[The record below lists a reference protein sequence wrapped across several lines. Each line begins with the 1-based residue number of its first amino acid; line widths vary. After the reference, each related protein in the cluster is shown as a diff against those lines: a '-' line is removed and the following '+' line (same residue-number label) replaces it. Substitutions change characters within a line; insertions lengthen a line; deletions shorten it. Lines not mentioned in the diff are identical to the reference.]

1 MARPSSNL
9 YDDYW
14 KEFHDIENNQ
24 DDEGEEDLHS
34 KTPDEG
40 EQEAAW
46 LKEAGYGYVV
56 NALHDGKDLSE
67 DDIEALTA
75 TLTSHQ
81 AAVVK
86 RRVDTLNATIRKKQ
100 KQSNKTDVRD
110 IFKTK
115 SWEGYGAS
123 PRHGSDEVDGI
134 NMRGKNS
141 ERYSFTKNKG
151 GYSMSGRKTENVADK
166 MATGVEVLS
175 MEPRGTF
182 RQTSFTKTSLSHPMP
197 SISDED
203 VSVDIKISEPI
214 VPKERAPVIME
225 RKELRDN
232 LPDFDIQPDPL
243 GNTQIT
249 DLSQVDLDHLRSL
262 TLIELT
268 ALFDNNNILWSRRK
282 TKKKLKDHGL
292 FGVPLETL
300 VENDKQIDSK
310 YNIPLV
316 FLDIIRFLEKYCLDI
331 EGILRVPGSTS
342 RVKLLRQEIEEKF
355 YQGTFSWVDVMPND
369 AAALLKQF
377 LRELPSPL
385 LTPQYIEAFAQ
396 VENIPD
402 RQLQLQALN
411 LLIILLPDVN
421 RNTLW
426 VLLKFLNKIV
436 SHRDQNLMGLNNV
449 AMIIAPNLFLSPI
462 SRSKTKTV
470 NDLEINMA
478 AGTSNVVRMFIKYH
492 KIIWMVPSFL
502 LQQMRHKNELEQHR
516 KAREKHKMKF
526 LGKKDK
532 HDRSELY
539 KKPILHE
546 GDFVDGVIRVQ
557 APHLTKSCVAIR
569 LDPGV
574 LAGDIVNRFR
584 KTTNINREHLSAGK
598 KSGRGKIV
606 VDPSN
611 VQFAQD
617 NTHLFEVGGNI
628 GERCLDHNTHML
640 TLYKVNPNAE
650 WIIKGRGQP

>member
-1 MARPSSNL
+1 MAKSGNL

-14 KEFHDIENNQ
+14 KEFREIENNHEEEIE
-24 DDEGEEDLHS
+24 DDT

-46 LKEAGYGYVV
+46 LKEAGYEFIV
-56 NALHDGKDLSE
+56 NALHDGKDLLE
-67 DDIEALTA
+67 EDIEALTV

-86 RRVDTLNATIRKKQ
+86 RRVDTLTATIRKKHRG
-100 KQSNKTDVRD
+100 NKTDVRD
-110 IFKTK
+110 IFKTQ
-115 SWEGYGAS
+115 SWGGS
-123 PRHGSDEVDGI
+123 PSRLHSYEEDCLSSPDRGHDG
-134 NMRGKNS
+134 
-141 ERYSFTKNKG
+141 YSFAKNKG
-151 GYSMSGRKTENVADK
+151 GYSMSGRRTENVADT

-175 MEPRGTF
+175 MQPRGTF
-182 RQTSFTKTSLSHPMP
+182 RQTSFTSNRSNISHPMP

-203 VSVDIKISEPI
+203 IGLEFEKQTEP
-214 VPKERAPVIME
+214 PPTKAPVIME

-243 GNTQIT
+243 GNTHIG
-249 DLSQVDLDHLRSL
+249 DLSPSDLDHLKSL
-262 TLIELT
+262 ALIELT

-282 TKKKLKDHGL
+282 AKKKFQETGV

-300 VENDKQIDSK
+300 VVNDSQFDNKAIV
-310 YNIPLV
+310 PLI
-316 FLDIIRFLEKYCLDI
+316 FLDIIRFLEKHCLEI

-342 RVKLLRQEIEEKF
+342 RVKSLRQEIEEKF
-355 YQGTFSWVDVMPND
+355 YQGTFSWVDVMGND

-396 VENIPD
+396 VENIGD

-411 LLIILLPDVN
+411 LLILLLPDIN

-436 SHRDQNLMGLNNV
+436 SCKDKNLMGLNNV
-449 AMIIAPNLFLSPI
+449 AMIIAPNLFLSPM
-462 SRSKTKTV
+462 SRAKPKSI
-470 NDLEINMA
+470 NDVEIMMA
-478 AGTSNVVRMFIKYH
+478 AGTSNVVRMLIKYQ

-502 LQQMRHKNELEQHR
+502 LQQMRHKNELEQQR
-516 KAREKHKMKF
+516 KGREKHKMKF
-526 LGKKDK
+526 LGKRDK
-532 HDRSELY
+532 SDVY
-539 KKPILHE
+539 KKPVIHE
-546 GDFVDGVIRVQ
+546 GDFENGVIRVQ

-569 LDPGV
+569 LDPSM

-584 KTTNINREHLSAGK
+584 KTSTNGRDYKSHGK
-598 KSGRGKIV
+598 KSGHGSQIV

-617 NTHLFEVGGNI
+617 NTYLFEVGGNI

-640 TLYKVNPNAE
+640 SIYKVNPNAE
-650 WIIKGRGQP
+650 WIIKARRRT

>member
-1 MARPSSNL
+1 
-9 YDDYW
+9 
-14 KEFHDIENNQ
+14 
-24 DDEGEEDLHS
+24 
-34 KTPDEG
+34 
-40 EQEAAW
+40 
-46 LKEAGYGYVV
+46 
-56 NALHDGKDLSE
+56 
-67 DDIEALTA
+67 
-75 TLTSHQ
+75 
-81 AAVVK
+81 
-86 RRVDTLNATIRKKQ
+86 
-100 KQSNKTDVRD
+100 
-110 IFKTK
+110 
-115 SWEGYGAS
+115 
-123 PRHGSDEVDGI
+123 
-134 NMRGKNS
+134 
-141 ERYSFTKNKG
+141 
-151 GYSMSGRKTENVADK
+151 
-166 MATGVEVLS
+166 
-175 MEPRGTF
+175 
-182 RQTSFTKTSLSHPMP
+182 MP

-203 VSVDIKISEPI
+203 VSLDIKISEPT
-214 VPKERAPVIME
+214 VPKERAPVHIME

-232 LPDFDIQPDPL
+232 LPDFDIQPDPM
-243 GNTQIT
+243 GNTHIR

-300 VENDKQIDSK
+300 LENDKQIDSK
-310 YNIPLV
+310 CNIPLV
-316 FLDIIRFLEKYCLDI
+316 FLDIILFLEKHCLDI

-426 VLLKFLNKIV
+426 V
-436 SHRDQNLMGLNNV
+436 
-449 AMIIAPNLFLSPI
+449 
-462 SRSKTKTV
+462 
-470 NDLEINMA
+470 
-478 AGTSNVVRMFIKYH
+478 
-492 KIIWMVPSFL
+492 PSFL

-574 LAGDIVNRFR
+574 RAGDIVNRFR
-584 KTTNINREHLSAGK
+584 KTTNLNREHLSAGK

-640 TLYKVNPNAE
+640 TVYKVNPNAE

>member
-1 MARPSSNL
+1 MARGSTL

-14 KEFHDIENNQ
+14 KEFHDIENNHEEEI
-24 DDEGEEDLHS
+24 DEEFP

-46 LKEAGYGYVV
+46 LKEAGYEFIV
-56 NALHDGKDLSE
+56 NALHDGKDLSA
-67 DDIEALTA
+67 DDIEALTE
-75 TLTSHQ
+75 TLTTHQ

-100 KQSNKTDVRD
+100 KNNKTDVRD
-110 IFKTK
+110 IFKTQ
-115 SWEGYGAS
+115 SWGGS
-123 PRHGSDEVDGI
+123 PPQNRQSEVDGPI
-134 NMRGKNS
+134 QRGGSKGH
-141 ERYSFTKNKG
+141 ERYSFAKNKG
-151 GYSMSGRKTENVADK
+151 GYSMSGRRTENVADK

-175 MEPRGTF
+175 VQPRGTF
-182 RQTSFTKTSLSHPMP
+182 RQTSFTSNRASMSHPLP

-203 VSVDIKISEPI
+203 VAVDFKISEPT
-214 VPKERAPVIME
+214 PSKERAPVIME

-243 GNTQIT
+243 GNTLIA
-249 DLSQVDLDHLRSL
+249 DLSPLDLDHLKSL

-282 TKKKLKDHGL
+282 AKKKFKENGL

-300 VENDKQIDSK
+300 VEHDQQVNPSCKV
-310 YNIPLV
+310 PMV
-316 FLDIIRFLEKYCLDI
+316 FLDIIKFLEKHCLDI

-342 RVKLLRQEIEEKF
+342 RIKVLRQELEEKF

-385 LTPQYIEAFAQ
+385 LTPQYIEGFAE

-411 LLIILLPDVN
+411 LLILLLPDIN
-421 RNTLW
+421 RNTLS
-426 VLLKFLNKIV
+426 VLLKFLSKIV
-436 SHRDQNLMGLNNV
+436 SHKDKNLMGLNNV
-449 AMIIAPNLFLSPI
+449 AMIMAPNLFLLPM
-462 SRSKTKTV
+462 SRSKTKTID
-470 NDLEINMA
+470 DLEINMA
-478 AGTSNVVRMFIKYH
+478 AGTSNVVRMLIKYQR
-492 KIIWMVPSFL
+492 IIWMVPSFL
-502 LQQMRHKNELEQHR
+502 LQQMRHKNELEQQR
-516 KAREKHKMKF
+516 KGREKHKMKF

-532 HDRSELY
+532 SDVY
-539 KKPILHE
+539 KKPVLHE
-546 GDFVDGVIRVQ
+546 GDFDDGVIRVQ
-557 APHLTKSCVAIR
+557 APHLTKSCQAIR
-569 LDPGV
+569 LDPNM
-574 LAGDIVNRFR
+574 LAGDIVNKFR
-584 KTTNINREHLSAGK
+584 KTSSNGRDHKSYGK
-598 KSGRGKIV
+598 KSGHGKIV
-606 VDPSN
+606 VDPNN

-617 NTHLFEVGGNI
+617 NTYLYEVGGNI
-628 GERCLDHNTHML
+628 GERRLSHNTHML

-650 WIIKGRGQP
+650 WIIKTIGQT

>member
-24 DDEGEEDLHS
+24 DDDGEEDLHS

-46 LKEAGYGYVV
+46 LNEAGYGFVV

-134 NMRGKNS
+134 RGKNA

-175 MEPRGTF
+175 MQPRGTF

-203 VSVDIKISEPI
+203 VSLDIKISEPT
-214 VPKERAPVIME
+214 VPKERAPVHIME

-232 LPDFDIQPDPL
+232 LPDFDIQPRPN
-243 GNTQIT
+243 GEYA
-249 DLSQVDLDHLRSL
+249 HKRS
-262 TLIELT
+262 E
-268 ALFDNNNILWSRRK
+268 S
-282 TKKKLKDHGL
+282 DHGL

-300 VENDKQIDSK
+300 LENDKQIDSK
-310 YNIPLV
+310 CTIPLV
-316 FLDIIRFLEKYCLDI
+316 FLDIILFLEKHCLDI

-478 AGTSNVVRMFIKYH
+478 AGTSNVVRMFIKYQ

-574 LAGDIVNRFR
+574 RAGDIVNRFR
-584 KTTNINREHLSAGK
+584 KTTNLNREHLSAGK

-640 TLYKVNPNAE
+640 TVYKVNPNAE